1 MTDITV
7 HQTPFEAAAGLPV
20 RRPNS
25 EATKIEQTRAVAE
38 VQAAVTVA
46 QARPRD
52 TARAI
57 GEMRE
62 VCKITHLA
70 ERAFFR
76 FPRGGQVINGAS
88 IHLARELARCWGNID
103 YGVKELARDDVEGA
117 SEMLAFAWD
126 LETNTR
132 SETTFIVPHKRDKKG
147 GAERLVDMRDIYE
160 NNANNAARRLRE
172 CIFSVLPIWFTEMA
186 QDGCRETL
194 ENGGGVPLPVRISN
208 AVDAFAKMGI
218 VKAQLEAKVGRKSND
233 WTGEDVANLTV
244 DFKSIRR
251 GEISKEEIF
260 PRDANLVIQD
270 NADNFERASAGV
282 AVTTK
287 KKEEAP
293 AAAKAEP
300 QPGPE
305 TQTEDPETG
314 EETALSIRTLDDEE
328 LVYDDPS
335 DFAPAYVEE
344 MKKAHKSG
352 GLRGLNGFVETNAP
366 NLERFA
372 EINPTGAKAL
382 RKTFADLT
390 VSDTAPKGSL
400 V

>member
-57 GEMRE
+57 NEMRE

-103 YGVKELARDDVEGA
+103 YGAKELARDDVEGA

-194 ENGGGVPLPVRISN
+194 ENGGGVPLPVRVSN

-260 PRDANLVIQD
+260 PRDANLVVAD
-270 NADNFERASAGV
+270 NADNFEKASAAAPV
-282 AVTTK
+282 ATK

-293 AAAKAEP
+293 AKQPEP
-300 QPGPE
+300 EIE
-305 TQTEDPETG
+305 TQQPDTDEAT

-328 LVYDDPS
+328 LVYDDPA

-366 NLERFA
+366 SLERFA
-372 EINPTGAKAL
+372 QINPTGAKAL
-382 RKTFADLT
+382 KKTHADLA
-390 VSDTAPKGSL
+390 VSQTAPQGSM